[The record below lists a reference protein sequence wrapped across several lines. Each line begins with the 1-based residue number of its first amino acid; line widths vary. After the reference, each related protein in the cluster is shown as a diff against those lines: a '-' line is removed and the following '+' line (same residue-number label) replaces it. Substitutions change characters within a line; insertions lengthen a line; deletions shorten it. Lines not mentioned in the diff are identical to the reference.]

1 MLVEL
6 SSFTGEWGRGGKLRE
21 AKCLAHSHR
30 ASGGQHLDL
39 NSSQP
44 EPTSSTLPPAPVDYQ
59 LRPAFPWAALTL

>member
-6 SSFTGEWGRGGKLRE
+6 SSFTGEWGCMEKLRE

-39 NSSQP
+39 NSSLS
-44 EPTSSTLPPAPVDYQ
+44 EPGANLFIPASCVC
-59 LRPAFPWAALTL
+59 

>member
-21 AKCLAHSHR
+21 AKCLAHSHK

-39 NSSQP
+39 NSSLS
-44 EPTSSTLPPAPVDYQ
+44 EPGANLFNPASC
-59 LRPAFPWAALTL
+59 AC